1 MANSRIRGIT
11 IEIDGN
17 TTKLQQAL
25 QQVNTSLGNTKSAL
39 GDVNRLLRFDP
50 GSTEL
55 LRQKQTYLSQAIDE
69 TEEKLKQEKEALRQ
83 LEEAGKTTENQEQ
96 QRALKREIESTE
108 QSLKSL
114 KSQAAEAASVLGSRM
129 QTAGQKMQSV
139 GSKISGV
146 GRNLSMYVTAPLVGV
161 GAAVTKVTAD
171 FDEQMSKVQAISGA
185 MGDDFDALRDKARE
199 LGMSSKYSA
208 AEVGAG
214 FEYMAMAGWKTED
227 MLQGIDGVLNL
238 AAASGEELGTTSDI
252 VTDALTAFGL
262 SAKDSS
268 HFADVL
274 AAASTNANTNVSML
288 GESFKYAAPVAGAL
302 GISAEDTSVALGLM
316 ANAGIK
322 ASQAGTSL
330 RTGLTNL
337 SKPTKQMQ
345 EYMNK
350 YNIALVQNEDGSVN
364 LRQTMISLREKMG
377 DLTTTEQAAAAAAIF
392 GKDSMSGWLA
402 IVNASEADFEKLT
415 SSIDN
420 CDGAAKSMAEIMQ
433 DNLNGELTKLKSA
446 LQEAGISLGES
457 LVPMLRKAVTW
468 IQGAVDKFNSLD
480 ESTKENIVKFGLF
493 AAAVGPVMTAIG
505 TMTSGVG
512 GLVSNLGK
520 VVTNVSAFSAGMDV
534 IPWGP
539 VGVGLAAT
547 AAAAILVKE
556 GFEYIESAARESNA
570 ELYEAVDA
578 TNEAT
583 GAMESSGTSLKNA
596 YDDANKSIG
605 EAIAVS
611 ERATVLAD
619 DLAELTDA
627 HRLTAEEQRKQEAI
641 VRELNALYPDLGLE
655 IDSTTGKLNKSSE
668 EIKSFIENAG
678 KMAQVQAYTK
688 AIESVTTELA
698 DAYVAQAKAQY
709 EADKAQQAVAGSMA
723 EGVVQAKEMLQSGEK
738 LTAWQKF
745 SIGQTLAGSNAYT
758 EEGQAAADASEAL
771 YKHSVADEELSK
783 QTEEAEGFLAFL
795 NEGLNELTG
804 GAEESAE
811 ATEEAAEATG
821 EYGDAAE
828 SVITALDQF
837 GNTIDATT
845 GEIVEYKDTAT
856 QAYMEAYSAAKQSIE
871 SQIGLFDTMS
881 ISAAHSQEEIAN
893 AMTSQAN
900 TYNQMA
906 ADMETAWNYAV
917 QTGDTS
923 TQQLIR
929 QIAELGIEG
938 SGDMAQLAQA
948 IRDGNYD
955 IVSSM
960 SNLSSNANDAKDRCA
975 NILAQMQSNTVLTAD
990 GIKWSYDVMGQNVVT
1005 SLNNTGAQAQQAWS
1019 GQLNGLTGVT
1029 NGAMT
1034 GVNSAVN
1041 TGMNNVMWGIN
1052 NASGGINVA
1061 ASNAFGGVNAQANNA
1076 MSGLYWTGANGAANF
1091 ANGIYGGGY
1100 NVSNAAWYLANTAN
1114 DPLGNVTN
1122 NAYGWGMGL
1131 SQNFANG
1138 MWAKAQEVW
1147 NAAQTLANN
1156 VWSMMHHT
1164 TPEEGPLKDDD
1175 KWGAELAENFAAG
1188 MTAKAGLVQKA
1199 AGVLANAAV
1208 VQNLNSRNGFDIS
1221 GAAGAGATVAG
1232 DDITFNIY
1240 ASEGMNIN
1248 QIADAVEQRL
1258 ALVRRQKAS
1267 AYA

>member
-345 EYMNK
+345 EYMDK

-512 GLVSNLGK
+512 GLVTGLGK
-520 VVTNVSAFSAGMDV
+520 VVSKVTAFSSGLGGVPFGPASIAFAGV
-534 IPWGP
+534 
-539 VGVGLAAT
+539 
-547 AAAAILVKE
+547 AAAIGLVVTANKLQE
-556 GFEYIESAARESNA
+556 DAYRDANEEIYAAIDASEKARQAMEQTGDAIGTAFDEANESIEMATERADMAHTMVDRLEELVSAEQLSSAEMIEAKSIVSQLNAAYPGLNA
-570 ELYEAVDA
+570 EIDENGKLL
-578 TNEAT
+578 
-583 GAMESSGTSLKNA
+583 GTSTDEMRGFIDNALEMATVEAKQQALKN
-596 YDDANKSIG
+596 
-605 EAIAVS
+605 
-611 ERATVLAD
+611 TMQ
-619 DLAELTDA
+619 ELTDA
-627 HRLTAEEQRKQEAI
+627 ITAKVEAQAREKQVTEELQKAEESYTAEVKKLNDARESGEISATEYGYKIIQLNNERSKSINDLQTEQAALTEQTD
-641 VRELNALYPDLGLE
+641 ELNEQIQAGTDKYNAEKE
-655 IDSTTGKLNKSSE
+655 IIEETTGALTDN
-668 EIKSFIENAG
+668 
-678 KMAQVQAYTK
+678 
-688 AIESVTTELA
+688 A
-698 DAYVAQAKAQY
+698 DAAGETATATEAVGDAAQDTAGDVEEMAKT
-709 EADKAQQAVAGSMA
+709 AQQAYDEMYEDAMKS
-723 EGVVQAKEMLQSGEK
+723 VQ
-738 LTAWQKF
+738 
-745 SIGQTLAGSNAYT
+745 GQ
-758 EEGQAAADASEAL
+758 
-771 YKHSVADEELSK
+771 V
-783 QTEEAEGFLAFL
+783 
-795 NEGLNELTG
+795 
-804 GAEESAE
+804 
-811 ATEEAAEATG
+811 
-821 EYGDAAE
+821 
-828 SVITALDQF
+828 
-837 GNTIDATT
+837 
-845 GEIVEYKDTAT
+845 
-856 QAYMEAYSAAKQSIE
+856 
-871 SQIGLFDTMS
+871 GLFDTLSTEYDQTMDSMIAAQESQITAMNDYYNNLSTVWKWAVETGDMS
-881 ISAAHSQEEIAN
+881 ARQYVQSL
-893 AMTSQAN
+893 
-900 TYNQMA
+900 
-906 ADMETAWNYAV
+906 ADMGIDGAGYV
-917 QTGDTS
+917 Q
-923 TQQLIR
+923 
-929 QIAELGIEG
+929 
-938 SGDMAQLAQA
+938 QLAQS
-948 IRDGNYD
+948 INEGTDGAARSVELFRQRTALETGQYASLMQQIKSDTYVTKDGVVWAYD
-955 IVSSM
+955 AMASGAQTGM
-960 SNLSSNANDAKDRCA
+960 SNINAWVGNGMG
-975 NILAQMQSNTVLTAD
+975 QMQNT
-990 GIKWSYDVMGQNVVT
+990 I
-1005 SLNNTGAQAQQAWS
+1005 
-1019 GQLNGLTGVT
+1019 
-1029 NGAMT
+1029 
-1034 GVNSAVN
+1034 N
-1041 TGMNNVMWGIN
+1041 TGMNNAV
-1052 NASGGINVA
+1052 SGMY
-1061 ASNAFGGVNAQANNA
+1061 S
-1076 MSGLYWTGANGAANF
+1076 SGMNGATNF
-1091 ANGIYGGGY
+1091 ANGMYGGGY
-1100 NVSNAAWYLANTAN
+1100 NVSSAAWYLANTAN

-1122 NAYGWGMGL
+1122 NAYGWGAGL

-1147 NAAQTLANN
+1147 NAAQSLANN

>member
-268 HFADVL
+268 HFADIL

-345 EYMNK
+345 EYMDK

-402 IVNASEADFEKLT
+402 IVNASDEDFEKLT

-457 LVPMLRKAVTW
+457 LVPMLRKAVEW
-468 IQGAVDKFNSLD
+468 IQSAVDKFNSLD

-512 GLVSNLGK
+512 GLVTSLGK
-520 VVTNVSAFSAGMDV
+520 VVSKVAAFSSGLGGIPLGPASIAFAGV
-534 IPWGP
+534 
-539 VGVGLAAT
+539 
-547 AAAAILVKE
+547 AAAIGLVVTANKLQE
-556 GFEYIESAARESNA
+556 DAYRDANEEIYAAIDASEKTRRAMEQTGDAIGTAFDEANESIEMATERADMAHTMVDRLEELVSAEQLSSAEMVEAKSIVSQLNAAYPGLNA
-570 ELYEAVDA
+570 EIDENGRLLGKSTEEMRGFID
-578 TNEAT
+578 
-583 GAMESSGTSLKNA
+583 NA
-596 YDDANKSIG
+596 L
-605 EAIAVS
+605 EV
-611 ERATVLAD
+611 ATVEAKQKALTKAMD
-619 DLAELTDA
+619 ELTDA
-627 HRLTAEEQRKQEAI
+627 VTAKVEAQARSKQINDELTRAEDEYAAAVAAAQEQLDKSNGSYQAQSEYGYQMIQINQEHAKKVNDLKEEQKALADQTE
-641 VRELNALYPDLGLE
+641 ELNAQIQAGTDKYNAEKE
-655 IDSTTGKLNKSSE
+655 IIEETTGS
-668 EIKSFIENAG
+668 
-678 KMAQVQAYTK
+678 
-688 AIESVTTELA
+688 
-698 DAYVAQAKAQY
+698 
-709 EADKAQQAVAGSMA
+709 
-723 EGVVQAKEMLQSGEK
+723 
-738 LTAWQKF
+738 
-745 SIGQTLAGSNAYT
+745 
-758 EEGQAAADASEAL
+758 
-771 YKHSVADEELSK
+771 
-783 QTEEAEGFLAFL
+783 
-795 NEGLNELTG
+795 LTG
-804 GAEESAE
+804 NAD

-960 SNLSSNANDAKDRCA
+960 SNMSSNANDAKDRYA

-1005 SLNNTGAQAQQAWS
+1005 SVNNTGAQAQQAWS

-1114 DPLGNVTN
+1114 DPLGDVTN

-1138 MWAKAQEVW
+1138 MWARAQEVW